1 MVRSSINYYNIVR
14 KNIRKFRLNKGYSYK
29 ELSTKARMSIDFLKE
44 IESETKNKNFSLD
57 TLGKIAEALEIDIKN
72 FFD

>member
-29 ELSTKARMSIDFLKE
+29 ELATKARMSIDFLKE

-57 TLGKIAEALEIDIKN
+57 TLGKIAEALEIDIKD

>member
-57 TLGKIAEALEIDIKN
+57 TLGKIAEALEIDIKD

>member
-14 KNIRKFRLNKGYSYK
+14 KNIRKFRLEKGYSYK
-29 ELSTKARMSIDFLKE
+29 ELSTKAKMSMDFLKE

-57 TLGKIAEALEIDIKN
+57 TLGKIAEALDIDIKD

>member
-29 ELSTKARMSIDFLKE
+29 ELATKARMSIDFLKE